1 MQSKR
6 DELVPVEEVVS
17 RLDGPVA
24 AIRDASPQALHHF
37 TRFDQVNQLVSAS
50 EAEPDLGFMA
60 RLLTLCSLPRTNPGD
75 RLQYKRVNGPYTLIM
90 TATGEYKLPFG
101 TLPRLLMA
109 WLSTEAVRTQSPVIS
124 LGDSLSEFMRTLG
137 IYSSD
142 GKAYRRLHD
151 QMDRLFHSSVELT
164 YEHQQVKRFVASHI
178 VVRGEF
184 WWDPKRPDDRSLWDS
199 KIQLG
204 PEFFNE
210 VINRPVPL
218 NMNALAALKRST
230 LGLDFYLW
238 LVYRTFALRAPLRLS
253 WPSLYSQFGAD
264 PNKADNR
271 RTVDD
276 FRKDSLRELK
286 KIKLAWPDLH
296 YATAKGVLI
305 LYPSK
310 PSIAP
315 TTGPQRLAE

>member
-1 MQSKR
+1 MEPKR
-6 DELVPVEEVVS
+6 AELIPIGEVIAD
-17 RLDGPVA
+17 LPGPVQ
-24 AIRDASPQALHHF
+24 AIRDTSPQALHHF

-50 EAEPDLGFMA
+50 EAQPDLGFMA
-60 RLLTLCSLPRTNPGD
+60 RLLTLCSLPRTNPGN

-90 TATGEYKLPFG
+90 TATGNYKLPFG

-109 WLSTEAVRTQSPVIS
+109 WLSTEAVRTQSREIS

-137 IYSSD
+137 VYSSD

-164 YEHQQVKRFVASHI
+164 YEHQQGRRFVASR
-178 VVRGEF
+178 VVDRGEF
-184 WWDPKRPDDRSLWDS
+184 WWDPKRPDDRSLWES
-199 KIQLG
+199 NIRLG
-204 PEFFNE
+204 EDFFNE

-218 NMNALAALKRST
+218 NMNALAALKRSP

-253 WPSLYSQFGAD
+253 WPTLYSQFGAD

-286 KIKLAWPDLH
+286 KIKLAWPELN

-310 PSIAP
+310 PAIAP